1 MGAMQLKRATDI
13 LLRILIYLASR
24 RQSEP
29 VSIHDLSEALN
40 WNKNL
45 VVKVTHFAVQEG
57 LLTLWE
63 KKDTFD
69 PSRGPFDRWAS
80 TVLYNR
86 FIDIIRHDTFK
97 KKTETHINDI
107 ADRLDEISLKRQV
120 SDSSNPEVFFDFYVA
135 LAEAFRKEKSR
146 SVRIGL
152 AGIWNSFTGRFT
164 SDELAESLGIN
175 KVLLN
180 SCISRARARF
190 RPYLAD
196 YYS

>member
-1 MGAMQLKRATDI
+1 MGNAMIANTETFDAGFYITENYEFLKDLISSMTSLINISATAAVE
-13 LLRILIYLASR
+13 R
-24 RQSEP
+24 E
-29 VSIHDLSEALN
+29 DL
-40 WNKNL
+40 
-45 VVKVTHFAVQEG
+45 VQEG

-107 ADRLDEISLKRQV
+107 ADRLDEVSLKRQV

-135 LAEAFRKEKSR
+135 LAEAFQNEKSR